1 MLYKYWRVDMT
12 ELNESQ
18 VNNDLQYMVE
28 TLIEMDRLMKE
39 FHVRVKD
46 VEQVAFLIAL
56 EKNVQQLAIKITS
69 IIGEITKGREQ

>member
-1 MLYKYWRVDMT
+1 MT